1 MGFMTQD
8 VKEMLNIKKRGL
20 PDELVFPGR
29 GGLKII
35 QVSDSF
41 ERAVR
46 AVGLNHGVTDKRMK
60 VVFHTLRH
68 TYASWLVERGESLY
82 TVKELMGHST
92 LAMTERY
99 SHIGNNT
106 LKNAVS
112 KLDEVKLSSIPHKS
126 EEDEEETPV

>member
-1 MGFMTQD
+1 MGFITQD
-8 VKEMLNIKKRGL
+8 VIEMLNLKKRGL

-29 GGLKII
+29 GGVKII
-35 QVSDSF
+35 QISDAF
-41 ERAVR
+41 DRAVDV
-46 AVGLNHGVTDKRMK
+46 VGLNLGVTDKRMK

-112 KLDEVKLSSIPHKS
+112 KLDEVELSSIPHKS
-126 EEDEEETPV
+126 EENEEEAPV